1 MCLNDF
7 KASNKQNLIKLFQRK
22 GIVVVDLYPFALA
35 TFIYK
40 QGKFNFK
47 ETGYQNALEIYY
59 SKIIRFLRLNKKT
72 QIILRYSGLKNR
84 CEFKLFMQL
93 MKRSEPDHIFKGQT
107 ANINEIKL
115 VLKKMYSSRGR
126 IKNLRYSRSKNKIT
140 ARNFSI
146 LRLSK
151 TFGDEIKDSTIF
163 SNILLFYSK
172 GQKVFN
178 IASDQY
184 FKPLYV
190 KDLVKI
196 IDIFLKKNIKGV
208 YNVCGNEYISRFNLL
223 CPK

>member
-1 MCLNDF
+1 LEDYIKICKLWENNRLRITTPIKFIILAEAPISYDNYFYNPIAKPTQFLNPNDF

-146 LRLSK
+146 LRKRPIRKLTK
-151 TFGDEIKDSTIF
+151 
-163 SNILLFYSK
+163 
-172 GQKVFN
+172 QV
-178 IASDQY
+178 
-184 FKPLYV
+184 
-190 KDLVKI
+190 
-196 IDIFLKKNIKGV
+196 
-208 YNVCGNEYISRFNLL
+208 R
-223 CPK
+223 